1 MTSSI
6 QTNHLYFAYDEEDTL
21 QDINITIEGK
31 NGCILLAGTN
41 GSGKSTLLNVLCG
54 FLIPYRGTL
63 ERTMPIAYLPF
74 ESPLFP
80 QLTVKEKRHIFIR
93 KKVWQPIGMSCY
105 NSSWSFGLTENHP
118 HFCLPG
124 VKKINCPAR
133 KQTGSEK

>member
-63 ERTMPIAYLPF
+63 ERTRDCGY
-74 ESPLFP
+74 
-80 QLTVKEKRHIFIR
+80 RD
-93 KKVWQPIGMSCY
+93 
-105 NSSWSFGLTENHP
+105 GLSIMEI
-118 HFCLPG
+118 
-124 VKKINCPAR
+124 K
-133 KQTGSEK
+133 